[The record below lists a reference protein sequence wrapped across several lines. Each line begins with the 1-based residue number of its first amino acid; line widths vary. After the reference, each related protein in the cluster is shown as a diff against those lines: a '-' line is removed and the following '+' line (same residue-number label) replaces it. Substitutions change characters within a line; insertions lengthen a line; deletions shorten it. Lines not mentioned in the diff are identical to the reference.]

1 MTKLASVTEMAN
13 VRLAE
18 SIAERRIAIGA
29 WLANLGNLISTHSF
43 AMDGAE
49 DIDTRA
55 VVVVAI
61 DDHLGPVVTWTGPL
75 ELSDLEDSWM
85 ALREVVVGYS
95 IQGAKHPDVAA
106 TVRESWQRRRKERLD
121 QATRQAELL
130 AAHPWECEF
139 CAGRFKTR
147 RGAVQHERTCRR
159 NPTRRQ
165 RRGLR

>member
-1 MTKLASVTEMAN
+1 MTKLSSVTELAN

-29 WLANLGNLISTHSF
+29 WLANLGNLISTHNF

-75 ELSDLEDSWM
+75 ELSDLEDSWL

-95 IQGAKHPDVAA
+95 TRDAKHPDVVAA
-106 TVRESWQRRRKERLD
+106 VRDNWQRRRTQRLAE
-121 QATRQAELL
+121 ATRRTELL
-130 AAHPWECEF
+130 AANPWECEF
-139 CAGRFKTR
+139 CAERYRSK
-147 RGAVQHERTCRR
+147 RGAVQHERTCRL
-159 NPTRRQ
+159 NPNRRRA
-165 RRGLR
+165 RR